1 MALVGALSMVLAA
14 ASTPTSPANP
24 AMTSSQ
30 MQAVVAQTREL
41 NQLIGTMEQ
50 PWLLWMRDA
59 LVDLPPGV
67 IPLQVD
73 LDGQRQRVR
82 LTLELDDFDTID
94 AVIARLERRG
104 RFSHL
109 RADGHERAESGAV
122 RVLLDG
128 EMATAAPGVESE
140 R

>member
-1 MALVGALSMVLAA
+1 
-14 ASTPTSPANP
+14 
-24 AMTSSQ
+24 MTSSQ